1 VCLTLADTFAYPTAN
16 PDGRRRPHCGRLWFP
31 DALESAGG
39 GRLTSADIPTGNQ
52 NLILRAR
59 LPHLRRFHTR
69 RPGRMPVSTSALQQF
84 RCRRERLMTAKPLPV
99 APSGKP
105 AGYDIGRW

>member
-1 VCLTLADTFAYPTAN
+1 MCLTLADTFAYPTAN

-69 RPGRMPVSTSALQQF
+69 RPGRMP
-84 RCRRERLMTAKPLPV
+84 RPLPLFSNSDV
-99 APSGKP
+99 AEKDS
-105 AGYDIGRW
+105 